1 MLSLLLVNKLKLTD
15 LTFYAVTLITVEELR
30 RKLFAADKKKK
41 ILTIHRG
48 QMAYKHVPTK
58 RYLDKKANYI
68 AKYAEA

>member
-15 LTFYAVTLITVEELR
+15 LTLYAVTLIIVEELR
-30 RKLFAADKKKK
+30 RKLFAADKKK